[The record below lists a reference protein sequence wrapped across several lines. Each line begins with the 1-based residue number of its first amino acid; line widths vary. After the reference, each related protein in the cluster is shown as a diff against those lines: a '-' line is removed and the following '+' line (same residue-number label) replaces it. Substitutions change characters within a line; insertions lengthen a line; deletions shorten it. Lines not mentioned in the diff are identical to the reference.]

1 MHHIKKHILKTL
13 MYTKWARF
21 SDMRPPKVD
30 SNAYSYHLRVLQKE
44 KMVEKTDRG
53 YRLTPEGLSYVDKV
67 SIEKFEPRIQPK
79 LTNML
84 VIYNEKSEILL
95 IPKSKQPFIESWML
109 PYGKVHMEDESF
121 YAAAVREADEKL
133 QIQPDGLEHRGSC
146 YIRAL
151 VNNVLISSLLANV
164 FTAVVKSDVEPGE
177 HARWVRREDMDDMS
191 LAPATTEVIDTV
203 AVNDGL
209 FFKQFDIN
217 W

>member
-1 MHHIKKHILKTL
+1 MHHIQKHVLKTL

-30 SNAYSYHLRVLQKE
+30 SNAYSYHLRVLQKD
-44 KMVEKTDRG
+44 KMVEKTEEG

-133 QIQPDGLEHRGSC
+133 QIQPDGLEHKGSC

-151 VNNVLISSLLANV
+151 VNDVLISSLLANI
-164 FTAVVKSDVEPGE
+164 FTAKVKSDVEAGE
-177 HARWVRREDMDDMS
+177 HSRWVRREDMKGMR

-203 AVNDGL
+203 AANNGL
-209 FFKQFDIN
+209 FFRQFDIN